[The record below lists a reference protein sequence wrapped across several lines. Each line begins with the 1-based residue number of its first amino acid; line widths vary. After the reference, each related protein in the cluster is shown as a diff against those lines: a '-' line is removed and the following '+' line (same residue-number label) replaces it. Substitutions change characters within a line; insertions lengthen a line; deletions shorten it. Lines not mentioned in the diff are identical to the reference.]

1 MGVDA
6 PYNNITRNRRDH
18 TDLDLALLRE
28 ITGTKTERKGIEF
41 CIPKYTH
48 LRCDNQRPD
57 TDLRTSNQ
65 SALATQVNAP
75 RLRETFRL

>member
-28 ITGTKTERKGIEF
+28 IIGTKTERKGIEF

-48 LRCDNQRPD
+48 LRCEPSAARCRSTDIQLVGAGNPGKRPE
-57 TDLRTSNQ
+57 TAQDL
-65 SALATQVNAP
+65 
-75 RLRETFRL
+75 